1 MNNELMHYGVRGMK
15 WGVQKKTTGLKAR
28 GQRASEQRLE
38 RVIARR
44 SRLRETINGGD
55 AGKALRKVG
64 LLGVAA
70 VKSKRLNAIMNEKID
85 RAEAIDQ
92 KTLSDLKAGKQT
104 ADTFV
109 NKFSAF
115 NVVDLAMVNVRDRDR

>member
-28 GQRASEQRLE
+28 GQRAGEQRLE

-44 SRLRETINGGD
+44 SRLRETINGGG

-70 VKSKRLNAIMNEKID
+70 VKSKRFNAIMNEKID

-109 NKFSAF
+109 NKFAAF

>member
-28 GQRASEQRLE
+28 GQRAGEQYLE
-38 RVIARR
+38 RGMARR
-44 SRLRETINGGD
+44 SRFRETINGGD

-70 VKSKRLNAIMNEKID
+70 IKSKRFNAIMNEKID

-109 NKFSAF
+109 NKFAAF

>member
-1 MNNELMHYGVRGMK
+1 MSELYHYGVKGMK

-70 VKSKRLNAIMNEKID
+70 VKSKRFNAIMNEKID

-109 NKFSAF
+109 NKFAAF
-115 NVVDLAMVNVRDRDR
+115 NVVDLAMVNARDRDR

>member
-1 MNNELMHYGVRGMK
+1 MNNELMHHGVKGMK

-55 AGKALRKVG
+55 AGKALLKAG
-64 LLGVAA
+64 LSGVAA
-70 VKSKRLNAIMNEKID
+70 VKSKRVNAIMNEKID
-85 RAEAIDQ
+85 RADAIDQ

-104 ADTFV
+104 ADTFQSRKRILRILPNFV
-109 NKFSAF
+109 H
-115 NVVDLAMVNVRDRDR
+115 

>member
-15 WGVQKKTTGLKAR
+15 WGVQKKTTGLEAR
-28 GQRASEQRLE
+28 GQRAGEQRLE

-55 AGKALRKVG
+55 AGKALRKLG

-70 VKSKRLNAIMNEKID
+70 IKSKRFNAIMNEKID

-109 NKFSAF
+109 NKFAAF

>member
-44 SRLRETINGGD
+44 SRLRETINGRD

-70 VKSKRLNAIMNEKID
+70 VKSKRFNAIMNEQFDK
-85 RAEAIDQ
+85 AEAIDQ

-104 ADTFV
+104 TDTFIIKYAAV
-109 NKFSAF
+109 S
-115 NVVDLAMVNVRDRDR
+115 VVDLAMVNARDRDR